1 MCEVN
6 VTCLIDDVDPF
17 DLSHSAAEAGSPNR
31 WSDALDIAKGRRLP
45 GLDLDDAK
53 EFFAG
58 FGAWDRAEI
67 ARWTRKE
74 IVALVLQFAAGDLRE
89 AQSLTPGD
97 GLGDIDWTAYEAL
110 ASEGTVGGRIYAH
123 EGALYVSLAD

>member
-17 DLSHSAAEAGSPNR
+17 DLSHSVAEAGYANR
-31 WSDALDIAKGRRLP
+31 WSDALDIAEGRTLP
-45 GLDLDDAK
+45 GLDLDSAK

-58 FGAWDRAEI
+58 FGAWERAEI
-67 ARWTRKE
+67 AAWTPQE
-74 IVALVLQFAAGDLRE
+74 AVALTLQFAAGDLRE
-89 AQSLTPGD
+89 AQSLAPGD

-110 ASEGTVGGRIYAH
+110 ASEGVCGGRIYAH
-123 EGALYVSLAD
+123 EGALFVSLND